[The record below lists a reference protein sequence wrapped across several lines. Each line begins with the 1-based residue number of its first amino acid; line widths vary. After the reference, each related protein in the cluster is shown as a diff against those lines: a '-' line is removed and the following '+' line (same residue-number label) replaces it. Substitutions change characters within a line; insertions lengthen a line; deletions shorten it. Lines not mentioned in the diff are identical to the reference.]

1 MSAAS
6 PTIAIRVRNLSKAF
20 GGKKVLSGINLELPC
35 GELLVILGASGSGK
49 SVFLKHLNGLL
60 QPDQG
65 EVEVL
70 GERVSGRREEE
81 LIPLR
86 RKVSYIF
93 QQGALFDSLTV
104 GENVAFPL
112 LEHTDAS
119 PEVIREK
126 VATLLARVGLAGT
139 EELMPAELS
148 GGMRKRVALARG
160 LALSPQVI
168 LYDEPTAGLDPLT
181 GEAITELIREVA
193 QETCATSVVVTH
205 DLLVA
210 RSLGGLLAYLSGGSF
225 RFVGTFQEATRQG
238 GELAR
243 FLRAGGVDVGAGSP
257 TAP

>member
-1 MSAAS
+1 MSVQNEQV
-6 PTIAIRVRNLSKAF
+6 AIRVVNVHKAF
-20 GGKKVLSGINLELPC
+20 GRKKVLAGINLELEC
-35 GELLVILGASGSGK
+35 GKLLVVLGSSGSGK

-60 QPDQG
+60 QPDEG

-70 GERVSGRREEE
+70 GEKVSGRPEAE

-112 LEHTDAS
+112 LEHTNLTRN
-119 PEVIREK
+119 EVRDK
-126 VATLLARVGLAGT
+126 VAHLLARVGLAGT
-139 EELMPAELS
+139 EELMPSELS

-160 LALSPQVI
+160 LALDPQVI

-181 GEAITELIREVA
+181 GEAITELIRDVA
-193 QETCATSVVVTH
+193 AETCATSVVVTH

-210 RSLGGLLAYLSGGSF
+210 QSLGGTLAYLSQGVF
-225 RFVGTFQEATRQG
+225 TFIGTIQEAVKEQ

-243 FLRAGGVDVGAGSP
+243 FLRAGGLHVGA
-257 TAP
+257 

>member
-1 MSAAS
+1 MSVQT
-6 PTIAIRVRNLSKAF
+6 PEIAIRVVNVHKAF
-20 GGKKVLSGINLELPC
+20 GHKTVLSGISLELAC
-35 GELLVILGASGSGK
+35 GQLLVVLGGSGSGK

-60 QPDQG
+60 QPDAG

-70 GERVSGRREEE
+70 GEQVSGRPEAE

-112 LEHTDAS
+112 LEHTNLSRA
-119 PEVIREK
+119 EIRDK
-126 VATLLARVGLAGT
+126 VAHLLTRVGLGGT
-139 EELMPAELS
+139 ENLMPSELS

-160 LALSPQVI
+160 LALDPQVI

-181 GEAITELIREVA
+181 GEAITELIRDVA
-193 QETCATSVVVTH
+193 EETCATSVVVTH

-210 RSLGGLLAYLSGGSF
+210 KSLDGTLAYLSHGVFSFLGSIE
-225 RFVGTFQEATRQG
+225 EAANES

-243 FLRAGGVDVGAGSP
+243 FLRAGGLYAGA
-257 TAP
+257 

>member
-1 MSAAS
+1 MSVQN
-6 PTIAIRVRNLSKAF
+6 PEVAIRVVNVHKAF
-20 GGKKVLSGINLELPC
+20 GRKKVLAGINLELAC
-35 GELLVILGASGSGK
+35 GKLLVVLGSSGSGK

-60 QPDQG
+60 QPDEG

-70 GERVSGRREEE
+70 GEKVSGRPEAE

-112 LEHTDAS
+112 MEHTNLTK
-119 PEVIREK
+119 PEIRHK
-126 VATLLARVGLAGT
+126 VAHLLARVGLAGT
-139 EELMPAELS
+139 EELMPSELS

-160 LALSPQVI
+160 LALDPQVI

-181 GEAITELIREVA
+181 GEAITELIRDVA
-193 QETCATSVVVTH
+193 GETCATSVVVTH

-210 RSLGGLLAYLSGGSF
+210 QSLGGTLAYLSHGVFTFMGSI
-225 RFVGTFQEATRQG
+225 QEAVREQ

-243 FLRAGGVDVGAGSP
+243 FLRAGGLHVGA
-257 TAP
+257 

>member
-1 MSAAS
+1 MSVQT
-6 PTIAIRVRNLSKAF
+6 PEIAIRVANVHKAF
-20 GGKKVLSGINLELPC
+20 GSKKVLNGISLELAC
-35 GELLVILGASGSGK
+35 GKLLVVLGSSGSGK

-60 QPDQG
+60 QPDAG

-70 GERVSGRREEE
+70 GEKVSGRPEAE

-112 LEHTDAS
+112 LEHTNLSRA
-119 PEVIREK
+119 EIREK
-126 VATLLARVGLAGT
+126 VAHLLTRVGLGGT
-139 EELMPAELS
+139 ENLMPSELS

-160 LALSPQVI
+160 LALDPQVI

-181 GEAITELIREVA
+181 GEAITELIRDVA
-193 QETCATSVVVTH
+193 GETCATSVVVTH

-210 RSLGGLLAYLSGGSF
+210 KSLGGTLAYLSQGVFSFLGSIE
-225 RFVGTFQEATRQG
+225 EAAKES

-243 FLRAGGVDVGAGSP
+243 FLRAGGLYVGA
-257 TAP
+257 